1 MEFQHHLKGGDFL
14 GQKGRKYKVLE
25 QSEANLTKQQQEAK
39 FNAEVLASDGYK
51 LLQISPPNR
60 LSGVAKAEWKRIVP
74 DLKNLPVRAV
84 DRAMVEQ
91 YCFWYSQ
98 FIDLG
103 DRLDSVGDLDDRM
116 KILNTMDKVSKNI
129 RSAASEIGLTVDSR
143 MRMNIPKD
151 DKDKPKTLAAE
162 LDS

>member
-1 MEFQHHLKGGDFL
+1 MSG
-14 GQKGRKYKVLE
+14 KGRKYKILE
-25 QSEANLTKQQQEAK
+25 QSEANLTKKQQEAK

-74 DLKNLPVRAV
+74 DLKNLPIRAV

-98 FIDLG
+98 FVDLSEQV
-103 DRLDSVGDLDDRM
+103 DSTDDLDK
-116 KILNTMDKVSKNI
+116 KITLLNTLDKVSKNV

-143 MRMNIPKD
+143 MRMNIPK
-151 DKDKPKTLAAE
+151 KEDKPKTLAAE

>member
-1 MEFQHHLKGGDFL
+1 MSG
-14 GQKGRKYKVLE
+14 KGRKYKVLE

-98 FIDLG
+98 FIDLSEQV
-103 DRLDSVGDLDDRM
+103 DSTDDLDK
-116 KILNTMDKVSKNI
+116 KITLLNTLDKVSKNV
-129 RSAASEIGLTVDSR
+129 RNAASEIGLTVDSR
-143 MRMNIPKD
+143 MRMNIPK
-151 DKDKPKTLAAE
+151 KEDKPKTLAD
-162 LDS
+162 LLG

>member
-1 MEFQHHLKGGDFL
+1 MAIEIGG
-14 GQKGRKYKVLE
+14 GVMAGKGRRYKVLE

-39 FNAEVLASDGYK
+39 FNAEILASDGYK
-51 LLQISPPNR
+51 LLQNSPPNR

-98 FIDLG
+98 FVDLSNQV
-103 DRLDSVGDLDDRM
+103 DALSSDDLDT
-116 KILNTMDKVSKNI
+116 KITLLNTLDKVSKNV
-129 RSAASEIGLTVDSR
+129 RNAASEIGLTVDSR
-143 MRMNIPKD
+143 MRMNVPK
-151 DKDKPKTLAAE
+151 KEDKPKTLADK
-162 LDS
+162 LGF

>member
-1 MEFQHHLKGGDFL
+1 MIEIGG
-14 GQKGRKYKVLE
+14 GVMAGKGRKYKVLE

-39 FNAEVLASDGYK
+39 FNAEILASDGYK
-51 LLQISPPNR
+51 LLQNSPPNR

-74 DLKNLPVRAV
+74 DLKNLPVRSV

-98 FIDLG
+98 FVDLSK
-103 DRLDSVGDLDDRM
+103 RLEMIADLDDRM
-116 KILNTMDKVSKNI
+116 KVLNTLDKVSKNI

-143 MRMNIPKD
+143 MRMNVPK
-151 DKDKPKTLAAE
+151 KEDKPKTLADK
-162 LDS
+162 LGF

>member
-1 MEFQHHLKGGDFL
+1 MAIEIGG
-14 GQKGRKYKVLE
+14 GVMAGKGRKYKVLE

-39 FNAEVLASDGYK
+39 FNAEILASDGYK
-51 LLQISPPNR
+51 LLQNSPPNR

-98 FIDLG
+98 FVDLSNQV
-103 DRLDSVGDLDDRM
+103 DALSSDDLDT
-116 KILNTMDKVSKNI
+116 KITLLNTLDKVSKNV
-129 RSAASEIGLTVDSR
+129 RSTASEIGLTVDSR
-143 MRMNIPKD
+143 MRMNVPK
-151 DKDKPKTLAAE
+151 KEDKPKTLADK
-162 LDS
+162 LGF

>member
-1 MEFQHHLKGGDFL
+1 MAIEIGG
-14 GQKGRKYKVLE
+14 GVMAGKGRKYKVLE
-25 QSEANLTKQQQEAK
+25 QSTANLTKQQQEAK

-51 LLQISPPNR
+51 LLQNSPPNR

-74 DLKNLPVRAV
+74 DLKNLPVRSV

-98 FIDLG
+98 FVDLSK
-103 DRLDSVGDLDDRM
+103 RLEMIADLDDRM
-116 KILNTMDKVSKNI
+116 KVLNTLDKVSKNI

-143 MRMNIPKD
+143 MRMNVPK
-151 DKDKPKTLAAE
+151 KEDKPKTLADK
-162 LDS
+162 LGF

>member
-1 MEFQHHLKGGDFL
+1 MLIQIKIGG
-14 GQKGRKYKVLE
+14 GEMSGKGRKYKVLE

-39 FNAEVLASDGYK
+39 YNAEVLASDGYK

-98 FIDLG
+98 FVDLSEQV
-103 DRLDSVGDLDDRM
+103 DSTDDLDK
-116 KILNTMDKVSKNI
+116 KITLLNTLDKVSKNV
-129 RSAASEIGLTVDSR
+129 RNAASEIGLTVDSR

-151 DKDKPKTLAAE
+151 GKDKPKTLAAE

>member
-1 MEFQHHLKGGDFL
+1 MIEIGGGDMA
-14 GQKGRKYKVLE
+14 GKGRKYKVLE

-39 FNAEVLASDGYK
+39 FNAEILASDGYK
-51 LLQISPPNR
+51 LLQNSPPNR

-74 DLKNLPVRAV
+74 DLKNLPVRSV

-98 FIDLG
+98 FVDLSK
-103 DRLDSVGDLDDRM
+103 RLEMIADLDDRM
-116 KILNTMDKVSKNI
+116 KVLNTLDKVSKNI

-143 MRMNIPKD
+143 MRMNVPK
-151 DKDKPKTLAAE
+151 KEDKPKTLADK
-162 LDS
+162 LGF

>member
-1 MEFQHHLKGGDFL
+1 MVIEIGGGDMA
-14 GQKGRKYKVLE
+14 GKGRKYKVLE

-39 FNAEVLASDGYK
+39 FNAEILASDGYK
-51 LLQISPPNR
+51 LLQNSPPNR

-74 DLKNLPVRAV
+74 DLKNLPVRSV

-98 FIDLG
+98 FVDLSK
-103 DRLDSVGDLDDRM
+103 RLEMIADLDDRM
-116 KILNTMDKVSKNI
+116 KVLNTLDKVSKNI

-143 MRMNIPKD
+143 MRMNVPK
-151 DKDKPKTLAAE
+151 KEDKPKTLADK
-162 LDS
+162 LGF

>member
-1 MEFQHHLKGGDFL
+1 MSG
-14 GQKGRKYKVLE
+14 KGRKYKVLE

-39 FNAEVLASDGYK
+39 YNAEVLASDGYK

-74 DLKNLPVRAV
+74 DLKNLPIRAV

-98 FIDLG
+98 FVDLSEQV
-103 DRLDSVGDLDDRM
+103 DSTDDLDK
-116 KILNTMDKVSKNI
+116 KITLLNTLDKVSKNV
-129 RSAASEIGLTVDSR
+129 RNAASEIGLTVDSR

-151 DKDKPKTLAAE
+151 GKDKPKTLAAE